1 MENNFFTRLDQFMQY
16 KNLNDNKI
24 TVQTK
29 LAVGTLGKQRRNG
42 KGMSY
47 ESIVKI
53 LKTYPELNPTWLI
66 LGDGEMLLKD
76 EKKNISLESISEI
89 LSTQKKLITH
99 QQEKLDLLISLLDYI
114 RKEISEGREDIKKL
128 GEQSCDNA

>member
-76 EKKNISLESISEI
+76 QKKNISLESISEI
-89 LSTQKKLITH
+89 LSTQKKLITR

-114 RKEISEGREDIKKL
+114 REEISEGREDIKKL
-128 GEQSCDNA
+128 GEQPCDNA